1 MVGHPMTPTEQDK
14 ELRALLDEFVL
25 YMDSSPESNEPTE
38 LKLFLEQCGFP
49 DAIDRLYSELMQLI
63 TADRKRV
70 ALEARIDEI
79 KLTKDNSEESY
90 LGEDWWAD
98 ESIKDNSAHEVPLS
112 YFENR
117 IAELKAQKEQ
127 L

>member
-1 MVGHPMTPTEQDK
+1 MSNTPLNADDKLREAINQRFDVVTTQGHHQ
-14 ELRALLDEFVL
+14 
-25 YMDSSPESNEPTE
+25 S
-38 LKLFLEQCGFP
+38 CGEYQTAV
-49 DAIDRLYSELMQLI
+49 DDIMQLI

-70 ALEARIDEI
+70 ELEARIYEI

-117 IAELKAQKEQ
+117 IAELKAQQEEV
-127 L
+127 

>member
-1 MVGHPMTPTEQDK
+1 MTPTEQNK
-14 ELRALLDEFVL
+14 ELREQVH
-25 YMDSSPESNEPTE
+25 
-38 LKLFLEQCGFP
+38 KLFGDNQVYDGGYQSCYDGKW
-49 DAIDRLYSELMQLI
+49 IDMTAEVCAVADFI

-117 IAELKAQKEQ
+117 ISELKSQQEKV
-127 L
+127 

>member
-1 MVGHPMTPTEQDK
+1 MTPTEQEK
-14 ELRALLDEFVL
+14 ELKSYIVEQLHSFDREEEMFDTYV
-25 YMDSSPESNEPTE
+25 NR
-38 LKLFLEQCGFP
+38 FL
-49 DAIDRLYSELMQLI
+49 QLI

-117 IAELKAQKEQ
+117 IAELKAQQEEV
-127 L
+127 